1 MPPTGSREPALA
13 ADHLGPPAPRGRRAQ
28 HRRHVPRAWLVTTIY
43 SLMHAAAQEVDAG
56 RLSPAD
62 AGVVLETTLLSAIER
77 PAAGNMR
84 R

>member
-1 MPPTGSREPALA
+1 
-13 ADHLGPPAPRGRRAQ
+13 
-28 HRRHVPRAWLVTTIY
+28 VTTIY